1 MKVYTNIDDFKGVE
15 NPIVTTGTF
24 DGVHIGHQKI
34 IKEINKIAKT
44 CNGESVL
51 LTFFPHPRLV
61 LFPDGDSLKMIQ
73 SQNEKIE
80 ALKTAGLKH
89 LIIYPFTK
97 EFSRSSAVEY
107 VRDLLVN
114 KIGVKK
120 LVIGYDHQFG
130 RNREG
135 SLENLK
141 DFKATRLA
149 RLIISS
155 ALNRKESRGCHFRED
170 FPEMNDVKVS
180 STKVRKAVLEGR
192 VEDVNNYLGNPFTI
206 SGKVVEGDQIGRE
219 IGFPTANIL
228 VEDKYKIIP
237 GNGAYAVKI
246 RVAGVWYVGMMNIG
260 VRPTVTNE
268 NFQKIEV
275 NIFDFSKEIYGEEV
289 TIKVEKRLRSEMK
302 FNSLEELKSQLE
314 EDKLIALNNVK

>member
-141 DFKATRLA
+141 ELAPLYDFEVEEIPAQ
-149 RLIISS
+149 LIS
-155 ALNRKESRGCHFRED
+155 
-170 FPEMNDVKVS
+170 DVKVS

-192 VEDVNNYLGNPFTI
+192 VEDVNNYLGNPFAI